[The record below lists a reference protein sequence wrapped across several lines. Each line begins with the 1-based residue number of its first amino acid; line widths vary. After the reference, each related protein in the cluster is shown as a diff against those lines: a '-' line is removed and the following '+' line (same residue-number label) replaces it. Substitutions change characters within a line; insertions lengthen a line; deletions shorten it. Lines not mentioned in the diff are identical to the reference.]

1 MSELFN
7 VNARN
12 IVTKIYKNWLTDI
25 FFRRISLF
33 VDIVALI
40 ANTTGIPHMQYDW
53 NIEIDL
59 EQHKMNHRMTV
70 NVAPP
75 LAKLSRAYLDII
87 KTNFEWKKF
96 TIYYETKQGN
106 NMMN

>member
-1 MSELFN
+1 MYIIS
-7 VNARN
+7 
-12 IVTKIYKNWLTDI
+12 LTDI
-25 FFRRISLF
+25 FFGVFHF

-87 KTNFEWKKF
+87 KANFEWKKF

-106 NMMN
+106 NMIN